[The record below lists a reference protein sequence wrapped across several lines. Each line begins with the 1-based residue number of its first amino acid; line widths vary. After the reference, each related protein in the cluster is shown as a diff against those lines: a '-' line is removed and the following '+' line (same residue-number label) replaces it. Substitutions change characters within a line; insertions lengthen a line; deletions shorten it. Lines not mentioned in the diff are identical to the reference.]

1 MSSDLWS
8 FSVTTYSLR
17 GVEHACLQLQST
29 GVNVCLLLCGL
40 WLGERGVTCN
50 EQRLQLLRDVAGPWD
65 ADVVQPLR
73 ALRLQWKAA
82 ASEDAGLN
90 ALREQVKSLETEAE
104 RHVLLRLER
113 LAQSW
118 PQCEATDLTAWL
130 EGVTAGAV
138 NLDRDALHQLRVAA
152 TGA

>member
-8 FSVTTYSLR
+8 FSITAYSR
-17 GVEHACLQLQST
+17 PGVERACLDLQA
-29 GVNVCLLLCGL
+29 GGANVCLLLCGL

-50 EQRLQLLRDVAGPWD
+50 EHRLQLLRDIAGPWD

-90 ALREQVKSLETEAE
+90 DLREEVKSLEIEAE
-104 RHVLLRLER
+104 RHLLLRLER

-118 PQCEATDLTAWL
+118 PQSEATDLSAWL
-130 EGVTAGAV
+130 EGMAAGAAH
-138 NLDRDALHQLRVAA
+138 LDRDALHQLRVAA
-152 TGA
+152 TGT